1 MSRTVLIMAG
11 GTGGHVFPALSLAH
25 LLRTEGW
32 KVVWLGTSGG
42 IEGRV
47 VPDQGFLLETI
58 SVGGVRGKRGG
69 AALMA
74 PWRVRCACLRSIGV
88 VMKHRPHVVVGFGGF
103 ASFPG
108 GVVAALLLRP
118 LVIHE
123 QNAVAGLTNR
133 LLAPFA
139 SRVLAGFPGAFQAR
153 STHLVSRWWP
163 LPRQVSLVGNPVRA
177 EIAGLPSPENRFA
190 GREGVLELLVLGG
203 SQGAQALNH
212 LIPAALALIP
222 VAVRPRVVHQGGQR
236 WLEELRNHYRRH
248 AVEADLRPF
257 IEDMAGAYARCDLVI
272 CRSGALTVAE
282 LAAAG
287 VGSVLVPFPAA
298 VDDHQTKNAE
308 FLEQNGAARIMPQ
321 STLDPARLAS
331 WLQETTRPT
340 LLSMAMAARALA
352 RPEATEAVAD
362 VCRELAA

>member
-11 GTGGHVFPALSLAH
+11 GTGGHVFPALALARQ
-25 LLRTEGW
+25 LRTEGW
-32 KVVWLGTSGG
+32 HVVWLGTPGG
-42 IEGRV
+42 IEARV
-47 VPDQGFLLETI
+47 VPEQGFLLETV
-58 SVGGVRGKRGG
+58 SVGGVRGKGRRS
-69 AALMA
+69 ALMA
-74 PWRVRCACLRSIGV
+74 SWRILRACVRSIGV
-88 VMKHRPHVVVGFGGF
+88 FMKHRPHVVVGFGGF

-108 GVVAALLLRP
+108 GVAAALLLRP
-118 LVIHE
+118 LIIHE

-139 SRVLAGFPGAFQAR
+139 SRVLAGFPGAFGAR
-153 STHLVSRWWP
+153 SAHLAARWWP
-163 LPRQVSLVGNPVRA
+163 APKQVSWVGNPVRSD
-177 EIAGLPSPENRFA
+177 IARLPPPEDRFA

-203 SQGAQALNH
+203 SQGAQALNQ

-222 VAVRPRVVHQGGQR
+222 AAVRPRVVHQGGQR
-236 WLEELRNHYRRH
+236 WLDELRENYRRH
-248 AVEADLRPF
+248 AVEADLRSF

-308 FLEQNGAARIMPQ
+308 FLEQNGAAQIMPQ
-321 STLDPARLAS
+321 SATDPARLAS
-331 WLQETTRPT
+331 WLQDITRPA
-340 LLSMAMAARALA
+340 LLSMAMAARVLA
-352 RPEATEAVAD
+352 RPEATEAVAG